1 MSSDQRTTSPR
12 SNVRRVL
19 EESGAVHGGDDV
31 ALREALALL
40 STADAENKR
49 KNRKLYLLLDL
60 DETLIVAKNL
70 EKEPSHVPV
79 GKPIVVQGRSTLRF
93 DLIERPGLQ
102 HFLRE
107 VSKLFVVFM
116 YTMGDEAYVRAVL
129 DVIDPHGKNFAGGIA
144 CWKESEGRHH
154 KYIER
159 VVCDRSM
166 ALVVDDMMDYWTEDM
181 PNFILTRRFVGDQAD
196 DGLMLLYGQLKAVHE
211 AYFKAAA
218 AAATDEPP
226 AVPRV
231 LAEMRG
237 AVFGGCTIAFTGVV
251 LDQTEETLV
260 SQPLCKLVRLFGGD
274 VTLDV
279 DRATHLVARQKEG
292 WRGAAKIRKAIAR
305 MAQDPSFVCVWDH
318 WLWDSLAAWKAQPTD
333 DYALPTSDADEAP
346 AVAAASALPPSV
358 TQRDDSP
365 PAARSEP
372 SDAAGRKRPR
382 EAASDNSEPAV
393 YRSMGAVSAYLKGK
407 QASSGAG
414 E

>member
-1 MSSDQRTTSPR
+1 M
-12 SNVRRVL
+12 RRVL

-31 ALREALALL
+31 ALAGVGLL
-40 STADAENKR
+40 SADAENKR

-181 PNFILTRRFVGDQAD
+181 PNFILTRRFVGDHAD
-196 DGLMLLYGQLKAVHE
+196 DGLMLLYGQLNRPRGLKVPPPPPPTSRRRCRACSPRC
-211 AYFKAAA
+211 AAPSSAAA
-218 AAATDEPP
+218 D
-226 AVPRV
+226 RV
-231 LAEMRG
+231 R
-237 AVFGGCTIAFTGVV
+237 GVV

-260 SQPLCKLVRLFGGD
+260 CSRCATRPLFGGD

-292 WRGAAKIRKAIAR
+292 GAAPPKSGRRSRDGKGPVVRCVGPLALDRSPRGRRNRPTTTRPHLRRRRGARR
-305 MAQDPSFVCVWDH
+305 RRR
-318 WLWDSLAAWKAQPTD
+318 LG
-333 DYALPTSDADEAP
+333 
-346 AVAAASALPPSV
+346 AAAVGHAA
-358 TQRDDSP
+358 RRSP

-382 EAASDNSEPAV
+382 RPPPIILNRPSIGRWAPSPRTSRGSRRAAEPESKSRTRKRRRRRAETT
-393 YRSMGAVSAYLKGK
+393 SHDP
-407 QASSGAG
+407 
-414 E
+414 